1 MFHQEKMKNRTL
13 SPRHQIP
20 RSLGVMKKKGCYHFI
35 LENYITT
42 DYSGLMSSGLGV
54 QWPYGQLEGAAWS
67 SAAASEHGRG
77 PEAAR
82 ALALFQQAATSG
94 RGLSMDPAV
103 LASSPPGSEM
113 LATGHGTNFFEPGT
127 EPQTGP
133 LFW

>member
-67 SAAASEHGRG
+67 SAPASAAGEHGRG
-77 PEAAR
+77 PR
-82 ALALFQQAATSG
+82 GRQSSG
-94 RGLSMDPAV
+94 SVPAGGHLRPGAQHGPRGLGVFPARV
-103 LASSPPGSEM
+103 RDASHR
-113 LATGHGTNFFEPGT
+113 A
-127 EPQTGP
+127 
-133 LFW
+133 WD

>member
-1 MFHQEKMKNRTL
+1 MGSWKELPGAQ
-13 SPRHQIP
+13 PP
-20 RSLGVMKKKGCYHFI
+20 P
-35 LENYITT
+35 
-42 DYSGLMSSGLGV
+42 V
-54 QWPYGQLEGAAWS
+54 QPVSMAG
-67 SAAASEHGRG
+67 G

-113 LATGHGTNFFEPGT
+113 LATGHGTNFLEPGT